1 MLADVRKASSSTA
14 ATKQRQSSR
23 KSSRASLR
31 KQSSGL
37 KQLSISESFSQTNNN
52 KTTDRISPA
61 SSSNLELPAKSSFD
75 FKLTTVLPSDCDSVV
90 TAYGN
95 VNSPQST
102 PTKRGS
108 SSKAAAKTVPA
119 KRKRKTGK
127 AEPDITP
134 STSTTVT
141 DQNNSWSSSQDE
153 PCQPS
158 STPAPAGRV
167 RKKLQMPVISEASS
181 TSTNTTVSDAVSLY
195 I

>member
-1 MLADVRKASSSTA
+1 MLADVRKASCSTA

-23 KSSRASLR
+23 KTSRSSKR

-37 KQLSISESFSQTNNN
+37 KQLSISESFCQTNKN

-90 TAYGN
+90 TEYGN

-102 PTKRGS
+102 PTKR
-108 SSKAAAKTVPA
+108 SKTAAKTVPA
-119 KRKRKTGK
+119 KRKRNTGK

-141 DQNNSWSSSQDE
+141 DQNHSLSSSQDE
-153 PCQPS
+153 PSQLS
-158 STPAPAGRV
+158 STPALAGRV
-167 RKKLQMPVISEASS
+167 RKKLQMPVISEATS
-181 TSTNTTVSDAVSLY
+181 TSTDTTVSDAVSLY
-195 I
+195 M